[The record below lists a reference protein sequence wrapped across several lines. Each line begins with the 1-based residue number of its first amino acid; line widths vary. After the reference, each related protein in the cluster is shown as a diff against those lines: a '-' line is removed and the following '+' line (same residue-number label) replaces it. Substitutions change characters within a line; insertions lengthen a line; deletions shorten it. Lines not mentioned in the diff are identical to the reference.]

1 MYVIAMVKNMV
12 IRLVLGLDSK
22 QLAAEQDSSVT
33 SVLELEVAELICTM
47 YVTFRDGPLIILL
60 IWIWPLKMK

>member
-33 SVLELEVAELICTM
+33 SVLELEVAELIRTM

-60 IWIWPLKMK
+60 I

>member
-1 MYVIAMVKNMV
+1 MVKNMV

-60 IWIWPLKMK
+60 I

>member
-22 QLAAEQDSSVT
+22 QLAAEQDCSVT
-33 SVLELEVAELICTM
+33 SVVELEVAELICTIG
-47 YVTFRDGPLIILL
+47 VS
-60 IWIWPLKMK
+60 

>member
-22 QLAAEQDSSVT
+22 QLAAEQDCSVT
-33 SVLELEVAELICTM
+33 SVVDLEVAELICTM
-47 YVTFRDGPLIILL
+47 YVTFLGGSLIILQ
-60 IWIWPLKMK
+60 I

>member
-22 QLAAEQDSSVT
+22 QLAAEQDCSVT
-33 SVLELEVAELICTM
+33 SVGELEVAELICTR
-47 YVTFRDGPLIILL
+47 YVTFRGGPLIVLL
-60 IWIWPLKMK
+60 I

>member
-22 QLAAEQDSSVT
+22 QLTAEQLAEQDCSVT
-33 SVLELEVAELICTM
+33 SVVQLEVAELICTR
-47 YVTFRDGPLIILL
+47 YVTFHGGPLIILL
-60 IWIWPLKMK
+60 I

>member
-60 IWIWPLKMK
+60 I